1 MPNCRF
7 LDSDS
12 AYKSAISCVIDKL
25 NLRMLYYVFT
35 TDCEQDTLEKP
46 KMLILA
52 QLYINQFD
60 SFSQQ
65 EMCCY
70 AQLNVY
76 ALVYYND

>member
-1 MPNCRF
+1 VPNCRF
-7 LDSDS
+7 LNSDT

-25 NLRMLYYVFT
+25 NLRRLYYVFT
-35 TDCEQDTLEKP
+35 TACEQDTIEKS

-52 QLYINQFD
+52 QLHINHFD
-60 SFSQQ
+60 GFNQQ

-70 AQLNVY
+70 APLNVY